1 MSMPNRWRSD
11 ITDVFKSNEICWM
24 KQQNKDHRRG
34 RENSIQQ
41 KVGAKTATI
50 KSCRT
55 IYGET
60 TSLVCEHSFTRAQ
73 KNEKYQVWETEKI
86 RLNLMLKT
94 GSDNVRYI
102 PILNKIHECPWFFIF
117 HFWFGEKNTN
127 GNLRFEIYNWVL
139 GMSKMYI
146 YVNGIGFMGRTLTR
160 PRIFGPT
167 NQPLCAC
174 THLFLLYIF
183 DKTK

>member
-34 RENSIQQ
+34 RGNSLQQ

-60 TSLVCEHSFTRAQ
+60 TSLVCEHSFTQAQ

-117 HFWFGEKNTN
+117 HFWFGKKHKWPPEIR
-127 GNLRFEIYNWVL
+127 NLQLSSRYVQNVYLCDWHWIYGEDLN
-139 GMSKMYI
+139 
-146 YVNGIGFMGRTLTR
+146 
-160 PRIFGPT
+160 
-167 NQPLCAC
+167 
-174 THLFLLYIF
+174 
-183 DKTK
+183 KTKDIWTNKSAAMCRYSSLFVVHLWK

>member
-1 MSMPNRWRSD
+1 MSMPKRWRSD

-34 RENSIQQ
+34 RENSLQQ

-73 KNEKYQVWETEKI
+73 ENEKNQVWETEKI

-102 PILNKIHECPWFFIF
+102 PILNKIHECP
-117 HFWFGEKNTN
+117 
-127 GNLRFEIYNWVL
+127 
-139 GMSKMYI
+139 
-146 YVNGIGFMGRTLTR
+146 
-160 PRIFGPT
+160 
-167 NQPLCAC
+167 
-174 THLFLLYIF
+174 
-183 DKTK
+183 